1 MKNPGSTPRSQ
12 IKRVP
17 DLAITDSEIRNH
29 ILDQS
34 VLAQVAI
41 ADESGQPF
49 VLPMGFVRDGER
61 LLLHGSAASRLMKLL
76 ADGVKACVS
85 VTIIDGL
92 VFSRSAFESSMNY
105 RSVIALGIAR
115 NLDGAEKEDALK
127 ILTDKLFPGRVEE
140 VRPTRPD
147 ELKATLIV
155 EFPLTETSVKVRS
168 GPPDDRPEDLNLPI
182 WAGVLPLKKIA
193 LAPIASDENAAKLDI
208 PESVKYLM
216 QNPPQ

>member
-1 MKNPGSTPRSQ
+1 MNNPGSTPRTQ

-17 DLAITDSEIRNH
+17 ALAVADIETRNQ

-41 ADESGQPF
+41 VDETGQPF
-49 VLPMGFVRDGER
+49 VLPMGFARDGEC
-61 LLLHGSAASRLMKLL
+61 LFLHGSSASRLMKLL
-76 ADGVKACVS
+76 ADGAKACVS

-115 NLDGAEKEDALK
+115 NLQGEEKADALK
-127 ILTDKLFPGRVEE
+127 ILTHKLFPGRVEE
-140 VRPTRPD
+140 VRATKPD

-168 GPPDDRPEDLNLPI
+168 GPPDDRPEDLDLPI

-193 LAPIASDENAAKLDI
+193 LEPIAGDENAAKLAI